1 MEQLFQG
8 HYNRFSGIMQEKY
21 LKTGKVEQKI
31 YEKFVRYSIDMTD
44 LACYN
49 LTIGT
54 EVPSK

>member
-1 MEQLFQG
+1 
-8 HYNRFSGIMQEKY
+8 MQVKY

-54 EVPSK
+54 EVPPK